1 MKVHFIAIGGAAMH
15 NLAIA
20 LHEKGVRVTGSD
32 DEINDPSK
40 SRLQA
45 KGLLPDRIGWYPER
59 ITADLDAVIL
69 GMHARADNPELE
81 KAKALGLP
89 VYSYPE
95 YLYQATLS
103 KTRVVVGGS
112 HGKTTTTAMIMHALR
127 LLGAN
132 FDYLVGAQLDGFE
145 TMVRLSNDAPVAI
158 LEGDEYLSSPLDPRP
173 KFHLYHP
180 QVAVLTGVAWDHINV
195 FPTFEGYVD
204 QFRIFLNTMP
214 DGGVVFYAAQ
224 DEILQQLAD
233 EQKGRLKTVAYGI
246 PKHRVE
252 AGITLWMSEGG
263 ALPLGVFGEHNL
275 QNLEAARLVCEAL
288 GFSPQDVVQALSS
301 FRGAARRLE
310 RVGRSAQGVFYRD
323 FAHSPS
329 KLKATVEAVRTQ
341 YPGIRLVACMELH
354 TFSSLNRAFLAEYHE
369 TMMHANEAFVY
380 YNPKTIAH
388 KKLEDIQPQ
397 EVAEAFG
404 GKNLRVFTDSN
415 DLVAQLHAM
424 DWSNSV
430 LLMMSSGTF
439 DGISMPGL
447 AADLGFALAGA

>member
-15 NLAIA
+15 NLALA

-40 SRLQA
+40 SRLEA
-45 KGLLPDRIGWYPER
+45 KGLLPERIGWYPER

-69 GMHARADNPELE
+69 GMHARADNPELH
-81 KAKALGLP
+81 KAKELGLP

-180 QVAVLTGVAWDHINV
+180 QIAVLTGVAWDHINV

-214 DGGVVFYAAQ
+214 DGAVVFYAAQ
-224 DEILQQLAD
+224 DEILQQLAN
-233 EQKGRLKTVAYGI
+233 EQQDRLNTIAYGI
-246 PKHRVE
+246 PQHRVE
-252 AGITLWMSEGG
+252 AGISYWISGGSEL
-263 ALPLGVFGEHNL
+263 ALGVFGEHNL

-288 GFSPQDVVQALSS
+288 GFAPQDVVQALSS

-310 RVGRSAQGVFYRD
+310 LVGRTAQGVFYRD

-354 TFSSLNRAFLAEYHE
+354 TFSSLNRAFLAEYNG
-369 TMMHANEAFVY
+369 TMEHADEAFVY

-388 KKLEDIQPQ
+388 KKLEDIQPK

-415 DLVAQLHAM
+415 ELVAQLHAM
-424 DWSNSV
+424 DWSHSV

-439 DGISMPGL
+439 DGISMPAL
-447 AADLGFALAGA
+447 AADLGFAKANT